1 MSSLHFLSWGDFTIP
16 FEWGL
21 YFAKHF
27 YMWSFQSGTSNPDG
41 LIRLPGRLLLFMVFG
56 LFGNVGA
63 GYFYLFASLAIA
75 FIAFFLFA
83 RKFLGVKQTSVQ
95 IISALF
101 FAVNPIFLGNLAKV
115 GLVLAAAMLPFC
127 LLAIRATFKQQKM
140 RYLLLYIL
148 CLNISFLHPYT
159 FAVNF
164 AASLGYFVFMAWNN
178 RNFVQKSLYKFALI
192 GVLGVLLNL
201 YFVLPTLS
209 MGTISKDVI
218 STNITP
224 TPTDYTALVG
234 VSNTGDLFTGFSLS
248 KNVFVDFA
256 FYDDTYQNL
265 YFFGVFAFYV
275 ILFGIYLRVEHRLSL
290 SDKRRLGVC
299 FGCFL
304 ILMALAAVTIA
315 HLDVLIKLLIG
326 MPGGWAFRSPL
337 KWQLYIPLALFG
349 ILAILLGRLPHGRK
363 LLGVQIG
370 LLITFV
376 IMNGYIALDVYRK
389 ILTPRTPQYFAGLQ
403 AQDLSNKTLLFVN
416 NGDCMEYMRKNPA
429 LTTEL
434 NQIFASKNVQV
445 KHVIEDEADTVNLG
459 SYDYILGCRDHMR
472 DVLTHKYRFAARQ
485 QYATNRLHLYSNKAP
500 VTPVYVTDQ
509 VFMPDVRQSVSDKY
523 DFVGSLLGR
532 SLTTSTA
539 DSKNLPT
546 TSLADAFDGLTP
558 ANIQRGAILG
568 VVTAGTASRTL
579 YIRPDINPL
588 YYATAGGG
596 VRLSATM
603 APGMQ
608 QLGKTTPVITVPS
621 GSPFTISYTDRK
633 YDYKNLVSNA
643 GLESGLWQKQV
654 SDCYNYDAKPAI
666 AMKASQSD
674 KTEGKQSLELNAASH
689 IACSG
694 PKQIAVTAGE
704 HYLLSFDYRS
714 VAGTKTAGY
723 HLSYDDRAGATQQ
736 ERMQP
741 KDNDWHTFGTEI
753 TVPQGAHNL
762 KLEFYA
768 YPDTYGRFTAVAR
781 YDQVG
786 LRHIPPVRDRFYLV
800 GQPDAPLQVPKSV
813 GYQLVNPTRKT
824 IQIRGAKQPFYLGVN
839 ETFDKLWQLNLQT
852 KKRGI
857 EWPFAQRTVV
867 SEANHVHLN
876 DTTNGWYIDPAV
888 LCVRQAACMRQADG
902 TYDFNLVAEFVPQ
915 RWFYFGGAISILA
928 FGLSTAYYLYDRRR
942 GTVHKEGLWRWHR

>member
-1 MSSLHFLSWGDFTIP
+1 
-16 FEWGL
+16 
-21 YFAKHF
+21 
-27 YMWSFQSGTSNPDG
+27 MWSFQSGTSNPDG
-41 LIRLPGRLLLFMVFG
+41 LIRLPGRLLLFIVFG

-75 FIAFFLFA
+75 FISFFLFA

-95 IISALF
+95 VISALF

-127 LLAIRATFKQQKM
+127 LLAIRATFKQQKF

-159 FAVNF
+159 FAVNTAVSLAYF
-164 AASLGYFVFMAWNN
+164 AYLAWQNK
-178 RNFVQKSLYKFALI
+178 NFVQKSLHKFALI

-209 MGTISKDVI
+209 MGTVSKDVI

-234 VSNTGDLFTGFSLS
+234 ISNTGDLFTGFSLS

-256 FYDDTYQNL
+256 FYDDTYQNV

-275 ILFGIYLRVEHRLSL
+275 ILFGVYLRVERKLSL

-304 ILMALAAVTIA
+304 VLMALAAVTIA
-315 HLDVLIKLLIG
+315 HLDVLIKMLIG

-349 ILAILLGRLPHGRK
+349 ILAILLGRLPRGRK
-363 LLGVQIG
+363 LVSVQIG
-370 LLITFV
+370 LLVTFV
-376 IMNGYIALDVYRK
+376 IMNGYIGLDVYRK

-403 AQDLSNKTLLFVN
+403 PRDLSNKTLLFVN
-416 NGDCMEYMRKNPA
+416 NGDCMEYMRENPA

-434 NQIFASKNVQV
+434 NQVFASQNTQV

-459 SYDYILGCRDHMR
+459 SYDYILGCKDRLR
-472 DVLTHKYRFAARQ
+472 EVLTHKYRFAPVQ
-485 QYATNRLHLYSNKAP
+485 QYAGNRLHLYANRQP

-509 VFMPDVRQSVSDKY
+509 VFAPDVRQSVSDKY
-523 DFVGSLLGR
+523 DFVDGLLGR
-532 SLTTSTA
+532 SLTTVTA
-539 DSKNLPT
+539 KNKALPT
-546 TSLADAFDGLTP
+546 TSLVDAFDSLTP
-558 ANIQRGAILG
+558 NAIQKGVIIG
-568 VVTAGTASRTL
+568 VVPASSANRTL
-579 YIRPDINPL
+579 YVRPSASPL
-588 YYATAGGG
+588 YYLPVNGG
-596 VRLSATM
+596 VRLSAAS

-608 QLGKTTPVITVPS
+608 QLGAHTPPITVPH
-621 GSPFTISYTDRK
+621 GSSFVISYSDHA

-643 GLESGLWQKQV
+643 SLENGLWQKQV

-666 AMKASQSD
+666 AMKWSESD
-674 KTEGKQSLELNAASH
+674 KTDGKQSLELDAASH

-694 PKQIAVTAGE
+694 PSRVAVTAGE

-714 VAGTKTAGY
+714 AKGVKNAGY
-723 HLSYDDRAGATQQ
+723 HISYDDPAGTTHQ

-741 KDNDWHTFGTEI
+741 EDNNWHTFGTEI
-753 TVPQGAHNL
+753 TVPEGAHNL
-762 KLEFYA
+762 RLEFYA
-768 YPDTYGRFTAVAR
+768 YPDTFGRFTAVAR

-786 LRHIPPVRDRFYLV
+786 LRRIPPVRDRFYLV
-800 GQPDAPLQVPKSV
+800 GKPDVSLHAPKAVR
-813 GYQLVNPTRKT
+813 YQLVNPTRKT
-824 IQIRGAKQPFYLGVN
+824 IQIRGAAQPFYLGVN

-852 KKRGI
+852 KGRGV
-857 EWPFAQRTVV
+857 EWPFTRRIVV
-867 SEANHVHLN
+867 SETNHVHLN

-888 LCVRQAACMRQADG
+888 LCAKQTACARQADG
-902 TYDFNLVAEFVPQ
+902 TYSFALVAEFVPQ
-915 RWFYFGGAISILA
+915 RWFYFGGLISVGAL
-928 FGLSTAYYLYDRRR
+928 GLSVTYYLYDRRR
-942 GTVHKEGLWRWHR
+942 GTVHREGLWRWHK